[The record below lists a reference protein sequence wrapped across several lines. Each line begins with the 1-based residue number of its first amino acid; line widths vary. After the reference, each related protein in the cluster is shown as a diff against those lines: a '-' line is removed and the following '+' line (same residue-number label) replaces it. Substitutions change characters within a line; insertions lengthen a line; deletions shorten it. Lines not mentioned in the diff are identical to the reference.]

1 MKQIRSTMLHL
12 GAAALLAAARIRPA
26 TAGEGRPLPEQAL
39 LDSAG
44 LVVDNAALVQQG
56 RWFLLVLDP
65 GMASS
70 QSLLGVLARK
80 ADGYDGRLVVVVA
93 GAQEPAQ
100 AFIAANQKLQGV
112 RWLLDPE
119 GGAGAALRLS
129 ATPVLLAMDASNQ
142 IGWQLAGQPKR
153 GAVEAM
159 VARWLG
165 ITPAQG
171 Q

>member
-1 MKQIRSTMLHL
+1 MTHLRSKMLQL
-12 GAAALLAAARIRPA
+12 GAAALVAAALIRPA
-26 TAGEGRPLPEQAL
+26 LAGEGRPLPELAL
-39 LDSAG
+39 VDSAG
-44 LVVDNAALVQQG
+44 LVVDHAALAQPG
-56 RWFLLVLDP
+56 RWILLVLDS

-80 ADGYDGRLVVVVA
+80 ADGYDGRLVVIVG
-93 GAQEPAQ
+93 GAPESAQ

-129 ATPVLLAMDASNQ
+129 ATPVLLAMDANNQ

-171 Q
+171 K